1 MPTTRIASVEISDSV
16 RSNVGSKHGLSI
28 DDVIAVATSR
38 TTLRE
43 WDDSPTHGRRL
54 LITGYT
60 PSTTH
65 PGRPVPHRYRRR
77 LPTRHGLCHQTE
89 VGGS

>member
-38 TTLRE
+38 TTLHE

-60 PSTTH
+60 PADDTSGSSCSPQLPRAPSNWARPLP
-65 PGRPVPHRYRRR
+65 PG
-77 LPTRHGLCHQTE
+77 
-89 VGGS
+89 GG

>member
-60 PSTTH
+60 PS
-65 PGRPVPHRYRRR
+65 GRHIRVVLFPTDTDGAFQLGTAFATRRR
-77 LPTRHGLCHQTE
+77 
-89 VGGS
+89 